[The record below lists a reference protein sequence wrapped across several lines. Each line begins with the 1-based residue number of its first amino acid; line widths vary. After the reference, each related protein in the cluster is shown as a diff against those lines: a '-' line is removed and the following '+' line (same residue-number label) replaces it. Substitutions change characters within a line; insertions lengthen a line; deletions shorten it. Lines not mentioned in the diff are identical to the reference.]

1 MMPKVQKVKTI
12 KQISVEAPLEIKAE
26 KVSVR
31 GKCLRLSAEIADQIF
46 DDPSADYGVVRNDQD
61 RDNGIDPA
69 AKREPFGFS
78 KTLVSA
84 YRALFRSFVPKD
96 VSAMIM
102 V

>member
-1 MMPKVQKVKTI
+1 M
-12 KQISVEAPLEIKAE
+12 EIKR
-26 KVSVR
+26 KISVR

-84 YRALFRSFVPKD
+84 YRALFGHSSQRCLSHDHGVAEGKSQDD
-96 VSAMIM
+96 VDQ
-102 V
+102 